1 MTRFVVLVISIL
13 FLSGCA
19 TLQQMELERKQF
31 ILKEQEVLHTQ
42 GYATVDC
49 IYLGGQSCAIEF
61 VDGQQVYKM
70 SSGSPILPS
79 PTAVKFAYFSG
90 KPVLGMS
97 GVFSVMGIAA
107 GSHAIGLRG
116 ISTPTGGQQAS
127 FSFQYDFEASKAYS
141 LYFYWEK
148 RKPLLSSEGL
158 ANFAKIPPFKV
169 FLTERGSK
177 QILKRFVSVSGSTV
191 MQEDDGKIEENERNF

>member
-1 MTRFVVLVISIL
+1 MARLVSLVVFIV
-13 FLSGCA
+13 FLSGC
-19 TLQQMELERKQF
+19 TSLQQMELERKQLT
-31 ILKEQEVLHTQ
+31 LKKQEVLHTQ
-42 GYATVDC
+42 GYATIDC

-79 PTAVKFAYFSG
+79 PPTVKFAYFNG

-107 GSHAIGLRG
+107 GSHMIGLRG
-116 ISTPTGGQQAS
+116 ITTPTGGQQAS
-127 FSFQYDFEASKAYS
+127 FSLQYDFEASKAYS

-158 ANFAKIPPFKV
+158 SNFAKIPPFKA

-177 QILKRFVSVSGSTV
+177 QILKQFVSVSGSRV
-191 MQEDDGKIEENERNF
+191 MQEDGSKIEENERSF